1 MPTNRSAIMQMHMD
15 KDILTLFCDALEEGS
30 RSIYGLVAPRNRRRY
45 LQMAVQ
51 KCIFNG
57 EDPEKAIVEA
67 AKEHNAEI
75 VKKQQEYDRFIK
87 KLLDA
92 KR

>member
-1 MPTNRSAIMQMHMD
+1 
-15 KDILTLFCDALEEGS
+15 
-30 RSIYGLVAPRNRRRY
+30 
-45 LQMAVQ
+45 MAVQ